1 MPDIG
6 LIVAMRSEVPDLF
19 HGNTGIKQVGDNR
32 IKVAIS
38 GIGQKRARNTTKKMC
53 QNVNGFCPE
62 RLISLGFC
70 GGTQHDLVIGQV
82 IIANRVSYNDQEIEL
97 ENQYLN
103 ETKEFLRG
111 SIYKFGKIQTFNRP
125 VFSKNKIHEDT
136 IAVDMES
143 FAVAQTARNHHKPIM
158 FIKAVSDLIPDE
170 VTLRNLFNLLIS
182 MRSNLK
188 KAKHHLNLFA
198 REYFC

>member
-6 LIVAMRSEVPDLF
+6 LIVAMRLEVPDLF

-38 GIGQKRARNTTKKMC
+38 GIGQKRARRTTRKMC
-53 QNVNGFCPE
+53 RNTNGFCPE

-70 GGTQHDLVIGQV
+70 GGTQDDLVIGQL
-82 IIANRVSYNDQEIEL
+82 IIANRLSYNDQEIEL
-97 ENQYLN
+97 ENRYLT
-103 ETKEFLRG
+103 ETMGFLKG
-111 SIYKFGKIQTFNRP
+111 SLYRVGKLQTFNRP
-125 VFSKNKIHEDT
+125 VFSKNKILKDT
-136 IAVDMES
+136 VAVDMES
-143 FAVAQTARNHHKPIM
+143 FAIAQTARNHHIPIT
-158 FIKAVSDLIPDE
+158 FIKAVSDLVPDKA
-170 VTLRNLFNLLIS
+170 TLKNLFILLKS

-188 KAKHHLNLFA
+188 KAKHQLNLFA